1 MHSNVHPYIYFMLLR
16 TLKHSCAYAEIQ
28 SLIISGLANTHLVCL
43 QQAKRHEVYTTPL
56 YITPISNTP
65 LALPN

>member
-28 SLIISGLANTHLVCL
+28 RLTISELTNIHLVCL
-43 QQAKRHEVYTTPL
+43 QQAKQHEGYTTPYL
-56 YITPISNTP
+56 
-65 LALPN
+65 

>member
-28 SLIISGLANTHLVCL
+28 SLTISGLTNTHLVCL
-43 QQAKRHEVYTTPL
+43 QQTKRHEGYTTPL
-56 YITPISNTP
+56 YITPIYNMS
-65 LALPN
+65 LALPY

>member
-28 SLIISGLANTHLVCL
+28 SLTISGLANTPFV
-43 QQAKRHEVYTTPL
+43 VPTTNQ
-56 YITPISNTP
+56 TT
-65 LALPN
+65 

>member
-28 SLIISGLANTHLVCL
+28 RLTISRLTNTHLVCL
-43 QQAKRHEVYTTPL
+43 QQTKLHEGCTTP
-56 YITPISNTP
+56 YI
-65 LALPN
+65 